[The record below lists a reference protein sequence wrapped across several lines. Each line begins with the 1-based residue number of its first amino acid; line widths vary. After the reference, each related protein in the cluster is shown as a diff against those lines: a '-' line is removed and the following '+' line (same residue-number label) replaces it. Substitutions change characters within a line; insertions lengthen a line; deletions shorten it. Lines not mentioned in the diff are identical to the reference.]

1 VRRCVAHLTE
11 RRKASRHHLHRPKRN
26 SLQLNQ
32 EIEMNKFNS
41 VFEGVVY
48 FMAIAV
54 VMGGT
59 FAMFAER
66 SVLFA

>member
-1 VRRCVAHLTE
+1 
-11 RRKASRHHLHRPKRN
+11 
-26 SLQLNQ
+26 
-32 EIEMNKFNS
+32 MNKFNTFIEAAVS
-41 VFEGVVY
+41 FAV
-48 FMAIAV
+48 IAL

>member
-1 VRRCVAHLTE
+1 
-11 RRKASRHHLHRPKRN
+11 
-26 SLQLNQ
+26 
-32 EIEMNKFNS
+32 MNRFNGI
-41 VFEGVVY
+41 FEGMVFFV
-48 FMAIAV
+48 AIAI

>member
-1 VRRCVAHLTE
+1 
-11 RRKASRHHLHRPKRN
+11 LHRPKRN